1 MLRHINICAAV
12 AGAIECFYF
21 FASFVWGRAI
31 EWTSRVVYTFLEYDI
46 MIVNVCSLKFSQLAF
61 FVAVVVVA
69 DVVVVIIIINN
80 SDDYNN
86 NSDLRLFLVNFAHSK
101 RYFHFLFL
109 R

>member
-69 DVVVVIIIINN
+69 DVVVVIITNN

>member
-69 DVVVVIIIINN
+69 DVVVVIIINN